1 MIRGG
6 NMMIVLKLFGYA
18 VLAYIIIWFLQ
29 YIWGMIGFIV
39 LLKASGYNEKFFIKA
54 IDIDNKEQ
62 TKCLLSK
69 WPLVLYR
76 MKRNKRP

>member
-1 MIRGG
+1 MI
-6 NMMIVLKLFGYA
+6 ILKIFWYA
-18 VLAYIIIWFLQ
+18 ILAYISIWFLQ

-39 LLKASGYNEKFFIKA
+39 LLKASGYNENFFIKVL
-54 IDIDNKEQ
+54 DLDNREK
-62 TKCLLSK
+62 TKWLLLK